1 MNNEIKIQ
9 PSKGNNKVE
18 ISNNF
23 AQYFEQLAKKHADDA
38 KESELLAK
46 DWANKLG
53 STVDDT
59 EYSSKYYA
67 LKSKEEHDGAVTD
80 IATAK
85 TELEQSIATGLED
98 YNTNAQAKSDS
109 LQTQFDTSISNIK
122 KQETTS
128 INAVK
133 TTQTT
138 AESSITE
145 LKTSAE
151 SSITNGIADI
161 KTNKEQSMSAI
172 DENRKNTL
180 AEIESAKSGAVS
192 SVNET
197 KDNAVTTIKQTGDE
211 EYNKIISTGID
222 AKANSDLS
230 NLTEAGE
237 KHFLNKSQVT
247 NCILELPQRIKYTL
261 IDGILTILKGSVV
274 IVPYGTEDKTAD
286 YPIGAAFLNDN
297 LKVVDTQFA
306 EDSSGVNR
314 FIVWAELQNDT
325 RSFSFPTTG
334 NGQIFCYFKGSEFG
348 FTGLLLDRISSGTI
362 SPTETNSQIWFDTN
376 NNLVKEYDN
385 KAFTG
390 KILSF
395 PLGIG
400 TIGANDTWS
409 EISQVF
415 NGVGCIGS
423 TIWADKG
430 VKCLTPN
437 GRNAD
442 GSLINEEYTTSRL
455 VMETYKPTINIDAL
469 HYLVSEGDEPQDLK
483 KGDIF
488 WSLNTEYIESRE
500 MPSNPKDYM
509 LWYDI
514 TNNIYKRYYNLKWH
528 VYHLV
533 VFSHEQ
539 VTNGKITSFTS
550 KLPFRAVDENE
561 IDGKWVCQSKD
572 LIKYSNNNFP
582 ANYNTTF
589 DLSSYLPQDGYK
601 YELIIDS
608 SGNIASYNIISV
620 LAKSSLMYVYLCK
633 IGVSNGTATTHGCGN
648 IIVGQDRKI
657 TVSAN
662 SSVGTNSISF
672 AIRAYRKVV

>member
-9 PSKGNNKVE
+9 SSKGNNKVE
-18 ISNNF
+18 VSNNF
-23 AQYFEQLAKKHADDA
+23 VQYFEQLAKKHADDA

-59 EYSSKYYA
+59 EYSAKHYA
-67 LKSKEEHDGAVTD
+67 LKSKEEHDGAIED

-109 LQTQFDTSISNIK
+109 LQTQFDTSISDIK

-161 KTNKEQSMSAI
+161 TANKEQSMSAI
-172 DENRKNTL
+172 DGNRETSL
-180 AEIESAKSGAVS
+180 AEIESAKSSAVS
-192 SVNET
+192 SVNTT
-197 KDNAVTTIKQTGDE
+197 KDNAVSTVKQTGDE
-211 EYNKIISTGID
+211 EYNKIISTGIA

-237 KHFLNKSQVT
+237 KHFLNKSQIT

-274 IVPYGTEDKTAD
+274 IVPYGTEDKTVD
-286 YPIGAAFLNDN
+286 YPIGATFLNDN

-325 RSFSFPTTG
+325 QAFSFPKTG
-334 NGQIFCYFKGSEFG
+334 EGQIFYYVKGSEFG
-348 FTGLLLDRISSGTI
+348 FTGLLLDRISSGTTA
-362 SPTETNSQIWFDTN
+362 PTEVNSQFWFDTN
-376 NNLVKEYDN
+376 NNLVKEYAN

-390 KILSF
+390 KICSF

-400 TIGANDTWS
+400 TIGANDTWP

-430 VKCLTPN
+430 VKGLIPDGRNSDKTLKNIEYTSDKLMLRTFTSGNVSSEYLLLTPYDTTRPLAGASPFYYIN
-437 GRNAD
+437 GDN
-442 GSLINEEYTTSRL
+442 SSIVTW
-455 VMETYKPTINIDAL
+455 
-469 HYLVSEGDEPQDLK
+469 DLK
-483 KGDIF
+483 LKGFLIAMQ
-488 WSLNTEYIESRE
+488 SR
-500 MPSNPKDYM
+500 N
-509 LWYDI
+509 
-514 TNNIYKRYYNLKWH
+514 
-528 VYHLV
+528 
-533 VFSHEQ
+533 
-539 VTNGKITSFTS
+539 TNGKITQFKALT
-550 KLPFRAVDENE
+550 PFRATNVNE
-561 IDGKWVCQSKD
+561 TDGPWICTSKN
-572 LIKYSNNNFP
+572 LIAYSTNNFP
-582 ANYNTTF
+582 ANYSTTF
-589 DLSSYLPQDGYK
+589 DLSSYLPEPGCK
-601 YELIIDS
+601 YELIVDGYGNTSASWNIVSVGLS
-608 SGNIASYNIISV
+608 SSCMNTLLFKGQAGSTV
-620 LAKSSLMYVYLCK
+620 
-633 IGVSNGTATTHGCGN
+633 GTHGSAN
-648 IIVGQDRKI
+648 IIVGQDRQL
-657 TVSAN
+657 TVYSATSGGN
-662 SSVGTNSISF
+662 TNQVKVDIK
-672 AIRAYRKVV
+672 AYRRVV